1 MKRYEK
7 QIALSEIG
15 THGQQKLAEAKVL
28 VIGAGGL
35 GCPVLQHLAAAGL
48 GCIGIVDADLVQESN
63 LNRQVLYTVNDIG
76 KPKVMVASEA
86 ILKQNPEIKLAVY
99 QCNFTEENAF
109 GIADGYDI
117 IIDCTDNLIA
127 RYLIN
132 DVALVLKIPMVYA
145 SVHRFEGQ
153 LSVFNY
159 ELGPTY
165 RCLFP
170 ENENLNALNCDD
182 SGVLGV
188 LPNTIGILQATE
200 VLKIILGIGSV
211 LSGKLLIYDGLSA
224 QIQTIEIPKN
234 ALAVQHGLLRGID
247 IHQRNSQAVKSVSK
261 IDFMRFLHDDS
272 TIIIDLKETYEEA
285 AIQAEN
291 IVNVPIDQLENY
303 LEKYRKDQKI
313 ILFCRFGNQ
322 SFQAANYLNKK
333 GYTSVFHLENGVATL
348 IQK

>member
-7 QIALSEIG
+7 QIALPEIG
-15 THGQQKLAEAKVL
+15 TDGQQKLADAKVL

-35 GCPVLQHLAAAGL
+35 GCPVLQQLAAAGV
-48 GCIGIVDADLVQESN
+48 GCIGIADADLVQESN
-63 LNRQVLYTVNDIG
+63 LNRQVLYTLADVG
-76 KPKVMVASEA
+76 KPKVLSASDA
-86 ILKQNPEIKLAVY
+86 IFKHNPEVKVVAY
-99 QCNFTEENAF
+99 QRDFTEENAF
-109 GIADGYDI
+109 EIAEGYHI
-117 IIDCTDNLIA
+117 IVDCTDNLQA

-170 ENENLNALNCDD
+170 ENENLNIVNCDD

-188 LPNTIGILQATE
+188 LPSTLGILQATE
-200 VLKIILGIGSV
+200 ILKIILGVGTV
-211 LSGKLLIYDGLSA
+211 LSGKLLVYDGLSA
-224 QIQTIEIPKN
+224 QMQTIEVPKN
-234 ALAVQHGLLRGID
+234 ALQVQHGLLRGID
-247 IHQRNSQAVKSVSK
+247 IHKQTSAAVKSISK
-261 IDFMRFLHDDS
+261 ADFLKVLDDDS
-272 TIIIDLKETYEEA
+272 TIIINLKEVYEEPV
-285 AIQAEN
+285 IEAEN

-333 GYTSVFHLENGVATL
+333 GFASVFHLENGSSALT
-348 IQK
+348 